1 MMFWL
6 GFIAGIAAT
15 FVALFVWFTRGGD
28 PFDDMS
34 DECAD
39 GHGVGGAA
47 DTHFG
52 TGQ

>member
-1 MMFWL
+1 MFWL
-6 GFIAGIAAT
+6 GFVAVIAAT

-28 PFDDMS
+28 PFDDMT
-34 DECAD
+34 DERAQ

-52 TGQ
+52 SVSK

>member
-1 MMFWL
+1 MFWL
-6 GFIAGIAAT
+6 GFICGIAAT
-15 FVALFVWFTRGGD
+15 VVALFVWFTRGD

-34 DECAD
+34 DEHAQ
-39 GHGVGGAA
+39 GHGVGGVA